1 MQHIL
6 PCFTVEH
13 NLFLQGIASLLY
25 KLQIQHMHHD
35 YSEVE
40 WKLNVQMQLCCNALA
55 FFCVLFHPAES
66 IHDMNLYHSQLLTGV
81 AQGLVASCL
90 EERE

>member
-1 MQHIL
+1 
-6 PCFTVEH
+6 VEAECADAA
-13 NLFLQGIASLLY
+13 LLQRSG
-25 KLQIQHMHHD
+25 M
-35 YSEVE
+35 
-40 WKLNVQMQLCCNALA
+40 

-66 IHDMNLYHSQLLTGV
+66 IHDMNFCYSQLLTGV